1 MYTTADLTVPLD
13 IAGNSSS
20 GFWALLPNTLKVP
33 VSHSEPWR
41 CLSAWTLSVGH
52 AEYQD
57 AFIISVTEL
66 YLAKGTGDT
75 ALHVLFLQK
84 SQVPFPIVTAASPN
98 HL

>member
-1 MYTTADLTVPLD
+1 
-13 IAGNSSS
+13 
-20 GFWALLPNTLKVP
+20 
-33 VSHSEPWR
+33 
-41 CLSAWTLSVGH
+41 VGP

-75 ALHVLFLQK
+75 ALHFLFLQK
-84 SQVPFPIVTAASPN
+84 SQVPFPIVTAAAPN